1 MSSIEE
7 SLRDYI
13 VTDLG
18 WTGDRSL
25 LTGDYDLLENDVIDS
40 IGVFQ
45 LVGLIE
51 ERLGVVV
58 PDEELVPENFAS
70 VGALARMVETHRAG
84 A

>member
-1 MSSIEE
+1 MTIQEN
-7 SLRDYI
+7 LRDFI

-25 LTGDYDLLENDVIDS
+25 LTDDYDLLEHDVIDS

-45 LVGLIE
+45 LVSLIE
-51 ERLGVVV
+51 ERLGVEV
-58 PDEELVPENFAS
+58 PDDELVPENFS
-70 VGALARMVETHRAG
+70 SIGALARMVETHRAS

>member
-1 MSSIEE
+1 MSIEQ

-18 WTGDRSL
+18 WTGDPSL
-25 LTGDYDLLENDVIDS
+25 LTDDYDLLENDVIDS

-51 ERLGVVV
+51 ERLGVEV
-58 PDEELVPENFAS
+58 PDDELVPENFTS